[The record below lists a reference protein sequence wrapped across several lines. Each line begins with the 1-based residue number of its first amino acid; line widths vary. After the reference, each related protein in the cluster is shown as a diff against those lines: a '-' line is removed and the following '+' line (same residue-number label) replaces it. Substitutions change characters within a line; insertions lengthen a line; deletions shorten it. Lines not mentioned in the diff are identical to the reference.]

1 MEFYAAVVM
10 EQCGIP
16 REMFTPT
23 FAMARIVGWTAH
35 VLEQARD
42 PKIIRPSSRY
52 VA

>member
-1 MEFYAAVVM
+1 
-10 EQCGIP
+10 
-16 REMFTPT
+16 MFTPT